1 MLAVEGIRKS
11 FAKSNGK
18 VGELLVLDGVS
29 FTVQDK
35 EFVSILGPS
44 GCGKTTLIRILA
56 GLIRPDAGGARVDDR
71 PIDGPGPDRCLVFQN
86 FGLLPWRTVQ
96 SNVEFGL
103 EVLDM
108 EQATRV
114 ATARKYIELVGLG
127 GFEGYFPHQISGGMQ
142 QRVGIARALARDPKI
157 LLMDE
162 PFGAIDAQT
171 REVLQE
177 ELLRIWAGTD
187 KTVVFV
193 THSIE
198 EAIFLSDRI
207 VLMEP
212 HPGRIAR
219 IVDVPLGRPRLS
231 LDVQGDPI
239 FAGLRQEIRNLLR
252 AMRAQSKGQS
262 ADSIPS

>member
-1 MLAVEGIRKS
+1 MLVVDGIRKS
-11 FAKSNGK
+11 FARSDGRH
-18 VGELLVLDGVS
+18 GELLVLDGIS
-29 FTVQDK
+29 FTVRDN

-56 GLIRPDAGGARVDDR
+56 GLVQPDSGEVRVDGR
-71 PIDGPGPDRCLVFQN
+71 RVAGPGPDRCLVFQN

-108 EQATRV
+108 GQADR
-114 ATARKYIELVGLG
+114 AAIAGKYIELVGLK
-127 GFEGYFPHQISGGMQ
+127 GFERYFPHQISGGMQ

-162 PFGAIDAQT
+162 PFGAVDALT
-171 REVLQE
+171 REQLQE
-177 ELLRIWAGTD
+177 ELLRIWVGTN
-187 KTVVFV
+187 KTVLFV

-207 VLMEP
+207 VLLEP
-212 HPGRIAR
+212 HPGRVTR
-219 IVDVPLGRPRLS
+219 VVDVPLVRPRLS
-231 LDVQGDPI
+231 LDVQGDPL
-239 FAGLRQEIRNLLR
+239 FAALRREIRNLLR
-252 AMRAQSKGQS
+252 GKRLRPAG
-262 ADSIPS
+262 

>member
-1 MLAVEGIRKS
+1 MFAVDGIRKS
-11 FAKSNGK
+11 FARSDGGH
-18 VGELLVLDGVS
+18 GELLVLDGIS
-29 FTVQDK
+29 FTVREN

-56 GLIRPDAGGARVDDR
+56 GLVPADSGEVRVDNR
-71 PIDGPGPDRCLVFQN
+71 RIAGPGPDRCMVFQN

-103 EVLDM
+103 EVLEMD
-108 EQATRV
+108 QAARAAV
-114 ATARKYIELVGLG
+114 ASKYIELVGLR
-127 GFEGYFPHQISGGMQ
+127 GFERYYPHQISGGMQ

-171 REVLQE
+171 REELQE
-177 ELLRIWAGTD
+177 ELLRIWAGTN
-187 KTVVFV
+187 KTVLFV

-207 VLMEP
+207 VLLQP
-212 HPGRIAR
+212 NPGRVTR
-219 IVDVPLGRPRLS
+219 VVDVPLVRPRLS
-231 LDVQGDPI
+231 LDVQGDPV
-239 FAGLRQEIRNLLR
+239 FAALRQEIRNVLR
-252 AMRAQSKGQS
+252 GMRARP
-262 ADSIPS
+262 AA